1 MPKREDSLQSIMDI
15 LSQPDLTPSLVAE
28 LKDVF

>member
-1 MPKREDSLQSIMDI
+1 MPRREDSLQFMMGIM
-15 LSQPDLTPSLVAE
+15 SQPDLTPALVAE